1 MERKVR
7 LICVILT
14 AALLLALLLALLPG
28 CAGEKEEDTIT
39 VYMWSAGLYDSYA
52 PYIQSQL
59 PDLDIQF
66 VVGNNDL
73 DFYKF
78 LDQNGTLPD
87 IITCRRFAL
96 HDAAELKDHLIDLS
110 TSEEAGKIYDA
121 YLSSFTNPDGTVN
134 WLPLCGEVDGLV
146 ANRGLFE
153 KYNIPMPTDYDS
165 LVAACQAF
173 EGVGVRG
180 FVADFAYDYTCME
193 VLQGLSIPEITSME
207 GRIWRSAYEDPTD
220 DTVTGLDAKIWPE
233 AFDRMARFIEEVN
246 IRPEDVELDYAPVI
260 NLFAEGKA
268 AIIRA
273 VGGNVIE
280 FQKNG
285 VDAVFLPYLGQNG
298 EQWLL
303 TYPQFQVAMSRELEQ
318 DDARQENA
326 MRVLSVMLS
335 EEAQNILSKGG
346 DVVTYSQN
354 LNLEL
359 SPYLDNLRPLLEQNH
374 MYIRIAS
381 NDFFAA
387 SKEVVTKM
395 LQREYTGRQAYQAFD
410 AQLKAAQ
417 AAAGDAVLSVAQ
429 GYSNRFRPA
438 GGNASWSVM
447 ANSLRECYGA
457 DVLIAPAYSFTGSV
471 LKADYTEKQ
480 VGCMIMPNV
489 LLAYRREMTG
499 AELKETLKAYVEGIE
514 GGFKPF
520 NRGSLPVV
528 SGISIRVGEEAG
540 AYTLAKALLD
550 GKEIK
555 DTDTFRVTCLNT
567 AAYMAPFLKD
577 ESRVFERAQQVVRKE
592 WTAYITGGGSL
603 AQPESYI
610 KLR

>member
-1 MERKVR
+1 
-7 LICVILT
+7 
-14 AALLLALLLALLPG
+14 
-28 CAGEKEEDTIT
+28 
-39 VYMWSAGLYDSYA
+39 
-52 PYIQSQL
+52 
-59 PDLDIQF
+59 
-66 VVGNNDL
+66 
-73 DFYKF
+73 
-78 LDQNGTLPD
+78 
-87 IITCRRFAL
+87 
-96 HDAAELKDHLIDLS
+96 
-110 TSEEAGKIYDA
+110 
-121 YLSSFTNPDGTVN
+121 
-134 WLPLCGEVDGLV
+134 
-146 ANRGLFE
+146 
-153 KYNIPMPTDYDS
+153 
-165 LVAACQAF
+165 
-173 EGVGVRG
+173 
-180 FVADFAYDYTCME
+180 
-193 VLQGLSIPEITSME
+193 
-207 GRIWRSAYEDPTD
+207 
-220 DTVTGLDAKIWPE
+220 
-233 AFDRMARFIEEVN
+233 MARFIEEVN
-246 IRPEDVELDYAPVI
+246 IRPEDVKLDYAPVI

-273 VGGNVIE
+273 GGGNVIE
-280 FQKNG
+280 FQENG

-429 GYSNRFRPA
+429 GYSNRFRPD

-540 AYTLAKALLD
+540 AYTLTKALLD

>member
-1 MERKVR
+1 MGRKVR
-7 LICVILT
+7 LICTILT
-14 AALLLALLLALLPG
+14 AALLLTLLPG
-28 CAGEKEEDTIT
+28 CAGEKKEDTVT

-96 HDAAELKDHLIDLS
+96 HDAADLKDHLMDLS

-121 YLSSFTNPDGTVN
+121 YLSSFTNPDGSVN

-153 KYNIPMPTDYDS
+153 KYNIPLPTDYDS

-173 EGVGVRG
+173 EEVGVRG

-246 IRPEDVELDYAPVI
+246 IQPGDVEMDYDPVI
-260 NLFAEGKA
+260 NLFVEGKA
-268 AIIRA
+268 AIIRS
-273 VGGNVIE
+273 GGSDVIQ

-285 VDAVFLPYLGQNG
+285 LDAVFLPYLGQKG

-359 SPYLDNLRPLLEQNH
+359 SPHLDNLRPLLEQNH

-387 SKEVVTKM
+387 SKEVVAKM
-395 LQREYTGRQAYQAFD
+395 IQREYTGRQAYQAFD
-410 AQLKAAQ
+410 AQLKAAKTV
-417 AAAGDAVLSVAQ
+417 AGDTVLSVAQ
-429 GYSNRFRPA
+429 GYSNQFRPD

-471 LKADYTEKQ
+471 LKADYTGKQ

-489 LLAYRREMTG
+489 LQAYRREMTG
-499 AELKETLKAYVEGIE
+499 AELRETVKAYVEGIE

-528 SGISIRVGEEAG
+528 SGISVRVGEEAG
-540 AYTLAKALLD
+540 AYTLTKVLLD

-577 ESRVFERAQQVVRKE
+577 ESRAFERAQQGVRQE

>member
-14 AALLLALLLALLPG
+14 AALLLALLAG

-96 HDAAELKDHLIDLS
+96 HDAADLKDHLIDLS

-173 EGVGVRG
+173 EEVGVRG

-246 IRPEDVELDYAPVI
+246 IRPEDVELDYGPVI

-273 VGGNVIE
+273 GGGNVIE
-280 FQKNG
+280 FQENG

-359 SPYLDNLRPLLEQNH
+359 SPHLDNLRPLLEQNH

-429 GYSNRFRPA
+429 GYSNRFRPD

-540 AYTLAKALLD
+540 AYTLTKALLD

>member
-14 AALLLALLLALLPG
+14 AALLLALLPS

-96 HDAAELKDHLIDLS
+96 HDAADLKDHLIDLS
-110 TSEEAGKIYDA
+110 TSGEAGKIYDA

-173 EGVGVRG
+173 EEVGVRG

-246 IRPEDVELDYAPVI
+246 IRPEDVDLDYAPVI

-354 LNLEL
+354 LNLKL

-429 GYSNRFRPA
+429 GYSNRFRPD

-480 VGCMIMPNV
+480 VSCMIMPNV

-540 AYTLAKALLD
+540 AYTLTKALLD

>member
-14 AALLLALLLALLPG
+14 AALLLALLPS
-28 CAGEKEEDTIT
+28 CTGEKEEDTIT

-96 HDAAELKDHLIDLS
+96 HDAADLKDHLIDLS

-173 EGVGVRG
+173 EEVGVRG

-193 VLQGLSIPEITSME
+193 VLQGLSIPELTSME

-273 VGGNVIE
+273 GGGNVIE

-359 SPYLDNLRPLLEQNH
+359 SPHLDNLRPLLEQNH

-429 GYSNRFRPA
+429 GYSNRFRPD

-540 AYTLAKALLD
+540 AYTLTKALLD

>member
-14 AALLLALLLALLPG
+14 AALLPG

-96 HDAAELKDHLIDLS
+96 HDAADLKDHLIDLS

-173 EGVGVRG
+173 EEVGVRG

-273 VGGNVIE
+273 GGGNVIE

-429 GYSNRFRPA
+429 GYSNRFRPD

-540 AYTLAKALLD
+540 AYTLTKALLD

>member
-14 AALLLALLLALLPG
+14 AALLLALLPG
-28 CAGEKEEDTIT
+28 CAEEKEEDTIT

-96 HDAAELKDHLIDLS
+96 HDAADLKDHLIDLS

-173 EGVGVRG
+173 EEVGVRG

-233 AFDRMARFIEEVN
+233 AFERMARFIEEVN

-273 VGGNVIE
+273 GGGNVIE
-280 FQKNG
+280 FQENG

-429 GYSNRFRPA
+429 GYSNRFRPD

-540 AYTLAKALLD
+540 AYTLTKALLD

>member
-14 AALLLALLLALLPG
+14 AALLLALLPS

-96 HDAAELKDHLIDLS
+96 HDAADLKDHLIDLS

-173 EGVGVRG
+173 EEVGVRG

-246 IRPEDVELDYAPVI
+246 IRPEDVDLDYAPVI

-354 LNLEL
+354 LNLKL

-429 GYSNRFRPA
+429 GYSNRFRPD

-480 VGCMIMPNV
+480 VSCMIMPNV

-540 AYTLAKALLD
+540 AYTLTKALLD

>member
-14 AALLLALLLALLPG
+14 AALLLALLPG
-28 CAGEKEEDTIT
+28 CAEEKEEDTIT

-96 HDAAELKDHLIDLS
+96 HDAADLKDHLIDLS

-146 ANRGLFE
+146 VNRGLFE

-173 EGVGVRG
+173 EEVGVRG

-273 VGGNVIE
+273 GGGNVIE
-280 FQKNG
+280 FQENG

-359 SPYLDNLRPLLEQNH
+359 SPHLDNLRPLLEQNH

-417 AAAGDAVLSVAQ
+417 AAAGDAVLSVAH
-429 GYSNRFRPA
+429 GYSNRFRPD

-540 AYTLAKALLD
+540 AYTLTKALLD

>member
-14 AALLLALLLALLPG
+14 AALLLALLPG
-28 CAGEKEEDTIT
+28 CAEEKEEDTIT

-87 IITCRRFAL
+87 IITCRRFTL
-96 HDAAELKDHLIDLS
+96 HDAADLKDHLIDLS

-173 EGVGVRG
+173 EEVGVRG

-354 LNLEL
+354 LNL
-359 SPYLDNLRPLLEQNH
+359 P
-374 MYIRIAS
+374 
-381 NDFFAA
+381 
-387 SKEVVTKM
+387 
-395 LQREYTGRQAYQAFD
+395 
-410 AQLKAAQ
+410 
-417 AAAGDAVLSVAQ
+417 
-429 GYSNRFRPA
+429 
-438 GGNASWSVM
+438 
-447 ANSLRECYGA
+447 
-457 DVLIAPAYSFTGSV
+457 
-471 LKADYTEKQ
+471 
-480 VGCMIMPNV
+480 
-489 LLAYRREMTG
+489 
-499 AELKETLKAYVEGIE
+499 
-514 GGFKPF
+514 
-520 NRGSLPVV
+520 
-528 SGISIRVGEEAG
+528 IS
-540 AYTLAKALLD
+540 T
-550 GKEIK
+550 
-555 DTDTFRVTCLNT
+555 T
-567 AAYMAPFLKD
+567 
-577 ESRVFERAQQVVRKE
+577 
-592 WTAYITGGGSL
+592 
-603 AQPESYI
+603 
-610 KLR
+610 

>member
-14 AALLLALLLALLPG
+14 AALLVALLVALLPG

-96 HDAAELKDHLIDLS
+96 HDAADLKDHLIDLS

-173 EGVGVRG
+173 EEVGVRG

-273 VGGNVIE
+273 GGGNVIE
-280 FQKNG
+280 FQENG

-359 SPYLDNLRPLLEQNH
+359 SPHLDNLRPLLEQNH

-429 GYSNRFRPA
+429 GYSNRFRPD

-540 AYTLAKALLD
+540 AYTLTKALLD

>member
-28 CAGEKEEDTIT
+28 CAEEKEEDTIT

-96 HDAAELKDHLIDLS
+96 HDAADLKDHLIDLS

-173 EGVGVRG
+173 EEVGVRG

-246 IRPEDVELDYAPVI
+246 IRPEDVELDYTPVI

-280 FQKNG
+280 FQENG

-354 LNLEL
+354 LNL
-359 SPYLDNLRPLLEQNH
+359 P
-374 MYIRIAS
+374 
-381 NDFFAA
+381 
-387 SKEVVTKM
+387 
-395 LQREYTGRQAYQAFD
+395 
-410 AQLKAAQ
+410 
-417 AAAGDAVLSVAQ
+417 
-429 GYSNRFRPA
+429 
-438 GGNASWSVM
+438 
-447 ANSLRECYGA
+447 
-457 DVLIAPAYSFTGSV
+457 
-471 LKADYTEKQ
+471 
-480 VGCMIMPNV
+480 
-489 LLAYRREMTG
+489 
-499 AELKETLKAYVEGIE
+499 
-514 GGFKPF
+514 
-520 NRGSLPVV
+520 
-528 SGISIRVGEEAG
+528 IS
-540 AYTLAKALLD
+540 T
-550 GKEIK
+550 
-555 DTDTFRVTCLNT
+555 T
-567 AAYMAPFLKD
+567 
-577 ESRVFERAQQVVRKE
+577 
-592 WTAYITGGGSL
+592 
-603 AQPESYI
+603 
-610 KLR
+610 

>member
-1 MERKVR
+1 MKHYRTSFKTLV
-7 LICVILT
+7 LV
-14 AALLLALLLALLPG
+14 LALLLALLPG

-96 HDAAELKDHLIDLS
+96 HDAADLKDHLIDLS

-173 EGVGVRG
+173 EEVGVRG

-273 VGGNVIE
+273 GGGNVIE
-280 FQKNG
+280 FQENG

-359 SPYLDNLRPLLEQNH
+359 SPHLDNLRPLLEQNH

-429 GYSNRFRPA
+429 GYSNRFRPD

-540 AYTLAKALLD
+540 AYTLTKALLD

>member
-1 MERKVR
+1 M
-7 LICVILT
+7 
-14 AALLLALLLALLPG
+14 
-28 CAGEKEEDTIT
+28 
-39 VYMWSAGLYDSYA
+39 
-52 PYIQSQL
+52 
-59 PDLDIQF
+59 
-66 VVGNNDL
+66 
-73 DFYKF
+73 
-78 LDQNGTLPD
+78 
-87 IITCRRFAL
+87 
-96 HDAAELKDHLIDLS
+96 
-110 TSEEAGKIYDA
+110 
-121 YLSSFTNPDGTVN
+121 
-134 WLPLCGEVDGLV
+134 
-146 ANRGLFE
+146 
-153 KYNIPMPTDYDS
+153 
-165 LVAACQAF
+165 
-173 EGVGVRG
+173 
-180 FVADFAYDYTCME
+180 
-193 VLQGLSIPEITSME
+193 
-207 GRIWRSAYEDPTD
+207 
-220 DTVTGLDAKIWPE
+220 
-233 AFDRMARFIEEVN
+233 
-246 IRPEDVELDYAPVI
+246 
-260 NLFAEGKA
+260 
-268 AIIRA
+268 
-273 VGGNVIE
+273 
-280 FQKNG
+280 
-285 VDAVFLPYLGQNG
+285 DAVFLPYLGQNG

-429 GYSNRFRPA
+429 GYSNRFRPD

-528 SGISIRVGEEAG
+528 SGISIRVGEEVG
-540 AYTLAKALLD
+540 AYTLTKALLD

>member
-14 AALLLALLLALLPG
+14 AALLLALLPG
-28 CAGEKEEDTIT
+28 CAEEKEEDTIT

-96 HDAAELKDHLIDLS
+96 HDAADLKDHLIDLS

-173 EGVGVRG
+173 EEVGVRG

-273 VGGNVIE
+273 GGGNVIE
-280 FQKNG
+280 FQENG

-429 GYSNRFRPA
+429 GYSNRFRPD

-540 AYTLAKALLD
+540 AYTLTKALLD

>member
-14 AALLLALLLALLPG
+14 AALLLALLPG
-28 CAGEKEEDTIT
+28 CAEEKEEDTIT

-96 HDAAELKDHLIDLS
+96 HDAADLKDHLIDLS

-173 EGVGVRG
+173 EEVGVRG

-273 VGGNVIE
+273 GGGNVIE
-280 FQKNG
+280 FQENG
-285 VDAVFLPYLGQNG
+285 VDAVFLPYFGQNG

-359 SPYLDNLRPLLEQNH
+359 SPHLDNLRPLLEQNH

-429 GYSNRFRPA
+429 GYSNRFRPD

-540 AYTLAKALLD
+540 AYTLTKALLD

-555 DTDTFRVTCLNT
+555 DTATFRVTCLNT

>member
-14 AALLLALLLALLPG
+14 AALLLALLPS

-96 HDAAELKDHLIDLS
+96 HDAADLKDHLIDLS

-173 EGVGVRG
+173 EEVGVRG

-273 VGGNVIE
+273 GGGNVIE
-280 FQKNG
+280 FQENG

-429 GYSNRFRPA
+429 GYSNRFRPD

-540 AYTLAKALLD
+540 AYTLTKALLD